1 MEKQNRPMCMGAG
14 KEGVGE
20 MYGESGMEIYVIVC
34 EIASQWEF
42 AVCPGNSY
50 RGSMTIWK
58 GGVGRE
64 SGGRF
69 RRGRGHGCTYG

>member
-58 GGVGRE
+58 GGSRE
-64 SGGRF
+64 GGSG
-69 RRGRGHGCTYG
+69 GRGHGCTYG

>member
-14 KEGVGE
+14 KEGLGE

-34 EIASQWEF
+34 KIASQWGF

-50 RGSMTIWK
+50 RGSVTSTVLLL
-58 GGVGRE
+58 VG
-64 SGGRF
+64 
-69 RRGRGHGCTYG
+69 C